1 MLCLKKLL
9 LVATVISSS
18 FLYSN
23 NNESEVK
30 IDQESWLLEHLNEKD
45 SPKWASNYIL
55 NLDEK
60 ISDANA
66 KVYFR
71 RFIADRNTR
80 IDNLLKFV
88 EYLSLAGYPEQ
99 VVLENNISGNISAI
113 DVYKAVYFA
122 VTYTIMDGLP
132 SGPQS

>member
-9 LVATVISSS
+9 LTATVISSAC
-18 FLYSN
+18 LYAN
-23 NNESEVK
+23 DNKGEVK
-30 IDQESWLLEHLNEKD
+30 NDQESWLLEHLIEKD
-45 SPKWASNYIL
+45 SPRWASDYIVD
-55 NLDEK
+55 LDKK
-60 ISDANA
+60 ISDTNA
-66 KVYFR
+66 HTYFR

-88 EYLSLAGYPEQ
+88 EYLSLAGYP
-99 VVLENNISGNISAI
+99 VKVISENNLSENVAAI

-132 SGPQS
+132 FGPQS